1 MKTAVISRP
10 ALMAGSASVIV
21 PMVALIPLNAPGLF
35 AVLAGVVGSIVVG
48 FAWAD
53 YARKP
58 RFRMNAARK
67 GTVQSDETNYSAVAD
82 ASNWTCQTISA

>member
-1 MKTAVISRP
+1 
-10 ALMAGSASVIV
+10 MAGSASVIV

-35 AVLAGVVGSIVVG
+35 AVLAVVAGSIVVG

-58 RFRMNAARK
+58 RFRMNVSRK
-67 GTVQSDETNYSAVAD
+67 GAVQSDETNYSAVAD